1 MQHEAA
7 IKVAMPD
14 KANAIDYKLSL
25 SLGQLSAFVLTLLLV
40 EEFARFKK
48 IK

>member
-1 MQHEAA
+1 MSLGSSMQHEAA

-25 SLGQLSAFVLTLLLV
+25 SLGQLSAFVLTLPY
-40 EEFARFKK
+40 
-48 IK
+48 II